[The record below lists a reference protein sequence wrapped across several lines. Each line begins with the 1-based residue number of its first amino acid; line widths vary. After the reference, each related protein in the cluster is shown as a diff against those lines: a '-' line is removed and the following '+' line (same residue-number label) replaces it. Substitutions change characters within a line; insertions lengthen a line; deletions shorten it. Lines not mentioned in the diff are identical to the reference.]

1 MTAPMI
7 KQLPITVNSARKTD
21 VRTQFAALCWRV
33 MDGKVQILL
42 ITSRGSGRWIVPKGW
57 PMDGQTPGEAALTEA
72 WEEAGVLGKVD
83 WRPVGLYSYSKSVDD
98 DSDMPCV
105 AMVYPVRVNRWNAN
119 AAGWGAKKPR
129 VWSRNRNWPRLFGT
143 STPRF

>member
-57 PMDGQTPGEAALTEA
+57 PMDGQTPG
-72 WEEAGVLGKVD
+72 
-83 WRPVGLYSYSKSVDD
+83 VG
-98 DSDMPCV
+98 
-105 AMVYPVRVNRWNAN
+105 R
-119 AAGWGAKKPR
+119 
-129 VWSRNRNWPRLFGT
+129 
-143 STPRF
+143 